1 MAPGAPDLRH
11 AVIDEAGIAELVD
24 TFYDRARADAQLGPV
39 FAAAVENWPAHMAT
53 LKAFWSSVMLR
64 SGRYK
69 GNPFGV
75 HQALPIQPELFA
87 VWLGLWR
94 ATTADVF
101 TPEVA
106 AQFDQKAVQ
115 IAQSLKAGLFP
126 FRPADADA
134 PL

>member
-1 MAPGAPDLRH
+1 MIPPPLSAT
-11 AVIDEAGIAELVD
+11 IDEAAIARLVD
-24 TFYDRARADAQLGPV
+24 TFYARARADTQLGPV
-39 FAAAVENWPAHMAT
+39 FTAAVEDWPEHMAT

-69 GNPFGV
+69 GNPFAV
-75 HQALPIQPELFA
+75 HKALALQPELFS

-94 ATTADVF
+94 ATTREVF
-101 TPEVA
+101 TPDA
-106 AQFDQKAVQ
+106 AALFDQKALQ

-126 FRPADADA
+126 FLPQEAGA